1 MGLNLF
7 EGLRAAGASFGQLA
21 GYEGQREERAAQ
33 ESALQLREENLARLK
48 NQLDTEHDVKIEG
61 IRGAQIDKN
70 QAAYLDRLEV
80 MQGHQDERQSKA
92 LAASETRQGKLIED
106 QDKRQSDRLDQQLE
120 LTTRQQQATAAQR
133 ASAEHQRALDDIA
146 KIKSKM
152 AAYLKQQAPLGNLD
166 PDNPTSII
174 DLAKRDPQALSYFQ
188 DLRDADRR
196 RRDAQAYMLQLPK
209 GPFGAQ
215 PPGNGVTVPGA
226 GEPLIPNSTF
236 QGFPGSEDPPDGGP

>member
-21 GYEGQREERAAQ
+21 GYEGQREDRAAQ

-61 IRGAQIDKN
+61 LRGAQTDKN

-80 MQGHQDERQSKA
+80 MQGHQDDRQSKA
-92 LAASETRQGKLIED
+92 LAASEGRQATMLAD
-106 QDKRQSDRLDQQLE
+106 QDKRQTDRMDQQLE
-120 LTTRQQQATAAQR
+120 LTTRQQMSQQAQR
-133 ASAEHQRALDDIA
+133 AAAEHQRAVDDIG

-152 AAYLKQQAPLGNLD
+152 AAYLKQQAPLSGLD
-166 PDNPTSII
+166 PENPTSII
-174 DLAKRDPQALSYFQ
+174 DLAKKDPQALSYFQ

-196 RRDAQAYMLQLPK
+196 RREAQAYMLQLPK

-215 PPGNGVTVPGA
+215 PPGNGVAVPGA

-236 QGFPGSEDPPDGGP
+236 QGFPGSEDPSDGGP